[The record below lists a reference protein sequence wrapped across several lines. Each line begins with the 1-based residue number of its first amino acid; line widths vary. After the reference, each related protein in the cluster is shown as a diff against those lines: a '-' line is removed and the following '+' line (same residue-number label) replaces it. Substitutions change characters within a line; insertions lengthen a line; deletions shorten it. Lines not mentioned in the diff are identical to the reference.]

1 MILRFPPRSI
11 EYGDNAGAS
20 GTEQLGAAVMEHR
33 WTNLVISLFWL
44 STMTW
49 LMVEKVLP
57 PLRRGDP
64 PSFRSVYADLDASVA
79 PISWDVTWNN
89 SPIGWA
95 MSVPTHPTTGM
106 TEIRSHVHF
115 SRIPVEEMAPV
126 WMRGFVH
133 DAVAPLGKQIH
144 MDAYSRMEIDPLNR
158 LTGFRSSI
166 RVGDIPEEI
175 VMEGTIEG
183 SQLKLRV
190 DAGGANYSTE
200 RYMPR
205 DALIGDELSP
215 QARMPGLHLG
225 QVWTVPVY
233 NPLRPPDSPMEI
245 LQASVEGRETLMW
258 NGSGVNT
265 LLVVYRSDS
274 GSTYGASRA
283 PRGKMWVD
291 DSGTVLRQE
300 MDLLGSK
307 LAFVRLPAEQRVR
320 RSSDANGDA
329 WQRAFRR
336 HIEEMSRDSGG
347 DW

>member
-1 MILRFPPRSI
+1 
-11 EYGDNAGAS
+11 
-20 GTEQLGAAVMEHR
+20 
-33 WTNLVISLFWL
+33 
-44 STMTW
+44 
-49 LMVEKVLP
+49 
-57 PLRRGDP
+57 
-64 PSFRSVYADLDASVA
+64 
-79 PISWDVTWNN
+79 
-89 SPIGWA
+89 
-95 MSVPTHPTTGM
+95 
-106 TEIRSHVHF
+106 
-115 SRIPVEEMAPV
+115 
-126 WMRGFVH
+126 
-133 DAVAPLGKQIH
+133 
-144 MDAYSRMEIDPLNR
+144 
-158 LTGFRSSI
+158 
-166 RVGDIPEEI
+166 DIPEEI